1 MGRVKYADTPKRR
14 KKKWLLV
21 LLFLGIIA
29 VGLAITA
36 VTMQ

>member
-21 LLFLGIIA
+21 LQFLGIAA
-29 VGLAITA
+29 VGLVIMALTA
-36 VTMQ
+36 Q